1 MITIPFVSL
10 SHQHEQIRTEME
22 RAFQKTMEG
31 GHFVLGSEVKQFE
44 KEYAAF
50 NETPYC
56 VSVGNGLDALICALM
71 AIGIKAGDEVI
82 VPSHTCYATW
92 LAVDKVGARPVPVE
106 VHQSNFT
113 MDENR
118 IESAITSQTKA
129 ILPVHLYGFPCRMDR
144 ILEIAKRHGLSLVE
158 DNAQA
163 HGARYQNKLT
173 GSWGDVNATSFYPTK
188 NLGALGDGGAVTT
201 HRQELAE
208 FIRSYRNYGAVAK
221 DVFSMTGINSRLDEL
236 QASLLLIKL
245 RQVNQWNEQRKN
257 IAAHYHQLLRGVGD
271 ISLPPLGDEE
281 THPVFHLF
289 VITTEHRNALQKF
302 LGEQGI
308 GTAIHYPVAVHQQ
321 KAFEKLKYKAGSL
334 PIAEKL
340 SSSILS
346 LPIWPGLTREDQ
358 ERVAATIKTFFDH
371 L

>member
-1 MITIPFVSL
+1 MTIPFVSL
-10 SHQHEQIRTEME
+10 VNQHQQIRTEME
-22 RAFQKTMEG
+22 NAFRQTMEG
-31 GHFVLGSEVKQFE
+31 GQFVLGSAVNEFE

-71 AIGIKAGDEVI
+71 TIGIKAGDEVI

-92 LAVDKVGARPVPVE
+92 LAVDKVGATPVPVE
-106 VHQSNFT
+106 VHESTFT
-113 MDENR
+113 VDENR
-118 IESAITSQTKA
+118 IESSITARTKA
-129 ILPVHLYGFPCRMDR
+129 ILPVHLYGYPCRMDR
-144 ILEIAKRHGLSLVE
+144 IMEIAKAHGLCVVE

-163 HGARYQNKLT
+163 HGARFQNRLT

-201 HRQELAE
+201 HHQEFAE
-208 FIRSYRNYGAVAK
+208 FIQSYRNYGAVTK

-236 QASLLLIKL
+236 QASLLRIKL
-245 RQVNQWNEQRKN
+245 RYVNQWNEQRRSM
-257 IAAHYHQLLRGVGD
+257 ATYYHQLLQSVGD
-271 ISLPPLGDEE
+271 ISLPSLGDDDA
-281 THPVFHLF
+281 HPVFHLY
-289 VITTEHRNALQKF
+289 VIRTNHRNALQKF
-302 LGEQGI
+302 LNEQGI

-321 KAFEKLKYKAGSL
+321 KAFEKLNFKMGSL
-334 PIAEKL
+334 PVAEKL
-340 SSSILS
+340 SNTILS